1 MTTRRNIVAVCFVF
15 CFISSLAS
23 ADSVNNIPI
32 TGTASQGFATTEGD
46 FNITGPSLSLYQG
59 LPGGPSFIGF
69 CNLGSACNF
78 SFDIDASGSAFC
90 ICSLYDLGSLGNKVA
105 ELFDTSLTFT
115 GPTEVYSGGTSI
127 SVPMTVSGTIVG
139 YQLINCQSSEGCSLG
154 PVVFK
159 LHIAGTGT
167 GIFTMNPISGTD
179 DGQHCGGVE
188 HLHRHCYGGDS
199 GADLSGI
206 NGHRANGNFDQE
218 NSITQNK
225 HSRAGIHSTLR
236 AHQRI

>member
-69 CNLGSACNF
+69 CNLGSACKF
-78 SFDIDASGSAFC
+78 SFDIDVSGSAFC
-90 ICSLYDLGSLGNKVA
+90 ICSLYDFGSLGNKVA

-115 GPTEVYSGGTSI
+115 GPSEVYSGGTSL

-139 YQLINCQSSEGCSLG
+139 YQLINCQTSEGCSLG

-167 GIFTMNPISGTD
+167 GIFTMNPITGTTTASIV
-179 DGQHCGGVE
+179 GVSSTFTGTATVAAPE
-188 HLHRHCYGGDS
+188 PISLVLTGTG
-199 GADLSGI
+199 LVGI
-206 NGHRANGNFDQE
+206 LIRKKLDQPK
-218 NSITQNK
+218 Q
-225 HSRAGIHSTLR
+225 G
-236 AHQRI
+236 